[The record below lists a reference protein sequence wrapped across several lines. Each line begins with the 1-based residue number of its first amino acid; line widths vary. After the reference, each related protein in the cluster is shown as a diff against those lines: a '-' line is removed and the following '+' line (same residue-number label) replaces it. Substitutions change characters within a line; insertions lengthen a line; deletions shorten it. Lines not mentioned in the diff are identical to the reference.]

1 VRFRDEGHAP
11 AEDRRRGRSLGSAG
25 EEEAAEG
32 GGVGEEEGGEGEAE
46 GEAEEGEEEGEVG
59 GGAGGEEAGEGGEGH
74 LADVFGGEED
84 AEEDLG
90 VVVVVVVVVVV
101 AAVEGSCNAQRWRAG
116 DESVDD
122 GEEHR
127 QLEHV
132 VEEGGRDEEDYQ
144 FLSAG
149 SSEKIGV
156 GLVCIAIF
164 GATGATADGRNKL
177 FRFIIC
183 CIIRAE

>member
-90 VVVVVVVVVVV
+90 VVVVVVVVVV